1 LKKAELKKK
10 SLEEIEAELQEARR
24 MAAELEAKAEAE
36 RIAAETVEKALRMS
50 KKDDINE
57 NWKSIEVEVTTTT
70 KPTTVV
76 SSVPAPLSEK
86 ESRALRKKLLNE
98 KWENA
103 ANKRVGTEF

>member
-50 KKDDINE
+50 KKEDINE
-57 NWKSIEVEVTTTT
+57 NWKSIEVEVTTT